1 MSARELLGGVPRECD
16 EGVSS
21 DRTQTLGEQS
31 GQSVPIAARIR
42 VLNANARPATYRLSR
57 GLCRIGA
64 GEGVDI
70 LLDDGGHTNTQT
82 WTTLVESLE
91 HINDGGLLVIEDTH
105 TAYKRSFGNPSSTS
119 LLARLSA
126 GVDELHYRSSEID
139 DLDRRLRRRDREK
152 LLAGVDIAG
161 RVHSIRFY
169 ESVVALSLRSVIC
182 VPMAR
187 ATTGCRS
194 TTPPSSSPDS

>member
-70 LLDDGGHTNTQT
+70 LLDDKTVSRVHAELELVREGLRMVVENERGTGYKTVRLEDVTIAGKTGTAEVGGGKPDHA
-82 WTTLVESLE
+82 WFAGYVPADEPRYAFVVVLE
-91 HINDGGLLVIEDTH
+91 HAGSGGRAAGPVAQRVVQSMLDVGLL
-105 TAYKRSFGNPSSTS
+105 RPN
-119 LLARLSA
+119 RLTLRERDA
-126 GVDELHYRSSEID
+126 ADEPGEPGD
-139 DLDRRLRRRDREK
+139 
-152 LLAGVDIAG
+152 
-161 RVHSIRFY
+161 
-169 ESVVALSLRSVIC
+169 
-182 VPMAR
+182 
-187 ATTGCRS
+187 
-194 TTPPSSSPDS
+194 